1 MNPRTTAD
9 LNKILKTSL
18 VTGATGVGII
28 TLLNALS
35 DIKDSFNKVK
45 LEDQLDKMSKPYN
58 IVKIDPRYIK
68 EKSRIL
74 NKDLKDAIAD
84 DIKKSAS
91 ENINE
96 SAFSP
101 TTTKALQYILG
112 SLSAVAGGVIANKLR
127 NKIKQQAL
135 KSELE
140 DAKDQYY
147 TSLYMRKRLEEL
159 NEEQNKDTKSM
170 YRYAS
175 EDENSGE
182 IYKYAGM
189 LSSVLGGG
197 LAAIVGAAIAHMILA
212 RNLAN
217 AKNPVLNRSSIYD
230 QGLSTSDLMSPR
242 LKFVIE
248 GRPNK
253 AKRNGSMNVEDS
265 TGKNI
270 EELEH
275 DIKPDD
281 VIDISQEKLA
291 SILDYDALLFDEA
304 CEGVIK
310 MAAELELKSN
320 SNGSVNDI
328 ITSVALGNIDPLH
341 EAKTFNEMCDIAR
354 DFRESTKKVASE
366 QRKSLAVSYIVQDP
380 IIGSMFIPYSA
391 AEVLEHNETFN
402 KVASV
407 LDDNEQASSDALI
420 NVALYNLKN
429 KQELFSKKSS
439 CNPEELSEFLKV
451 ANNDDNYAQDMKLL
465 IKNILENKIEVKDF

>member
-1 MNPRTTAD
+1 MTPRTQED
-9 LNKILKTSL
+9 LTKILKYIL
-18 VTGATGVGII
+18 VGGGIGAGVT
-28 TLLNALS
+28 TLVKALS
-35 DIKDSFNKVK
+35 EINDSHNKLK
-45 LEDQLDKMSKPYN
+45 LEDQLNQMSRPYN
-58 IVKIDPRYIK
+58 VVKIDPKYIK

-74 NKDLKDAIAD
+74 NKDLKEAIAD

-91 ENINE
+91 EETNLNE
-96 SAFSP
+96 STIPPS
-101 TTTKALQYILG
+101 ALDALKYIGGAG
-112 SLSAVAGGVIANKLR
+112 SLILSGIGVNKLWNMVKR
-127 NKIKQQAL
+127 WSL

-140 DAKDQYY
+140 DAKSQYY

-159 NEEQNKDTKSM
+159 NEEQDKDTKSM

-175 EDENSGE
+175 ESASVDKDTV
-182 IYKYAGM
+182 KYAGN
-189 LSSVLGGG
+189 LLNGLLGGG
-197 LAAIVGAAIAHMILA
+197 MAALTAAVLVHTLLS

-217 AKNPVLNRSSIYD
+217 ARNPVLNKASIYD

-248 GRPNK
+248 GKPEK
-253 AKRNGSMNVEDS
+253 TKRNGSMKVEDS
-265 TGKNI
+265 TGKNV
-270 EELEH
+270 EELES
-275 DIKPDD
+275 DVKPLE
-281 VIDISQEKLA
+281 VISISQEKLA

-341 EAKTFNEMCDIAR
+341 EAKNFNEMCDIAR

-391 AEVLEHNETFN
+391 SEVLEHNETFN

-429 KQELFSKKSS
+429 Y
-439 CNPEELSEFLKV
+439 NPEELYEFLKV
-451 ANNDDNYAQDMKLL
+451 ANNNDNYAQDMKLL
-465 IKNILENKIEVKDF
+465 VKNILENKIEVKEF